1 MAYDVIIVGA
11 RCAGSPVAMLLAG
24 KGYRVLMVDKATFPS
39 DAISTHYIHQP
50 GVERLARWGLLE
62 KVVQS
67 GCPAI
72 SNAQLDLG
80 RLVLRGSTNREAG
93 AFAAYAPRRRML
105 DKILFDAALDAGA
118 EAREGFSVDE
128 ILSDGKRVT
137 GIRGHAHGGS
147 SVTEFAPLVV
157 GADGMHSIVA
167 RAAAA
172 RAYNTRPTL
181 TCAYFSYWAGVAM
194 DHAEAYLRP
203 GLVVAAWPTNDD
215 LVVVFVAAPRDQFQR
230 FRADVEGN
238 WMARIDRLPR
248 LADRIRAGRRVGR
261 FSGSGD
267 LPNFFRKPFGPG
279 WALVG
284 DAGYHRDPVT
294 AQGIT
299 DAFRDADFLAEAVD
313 EGFSGRQELETA
325 LAAYERRRN
334 DAVRAMYQVTC
345 HLAARQIPPG
355 GQLLLRALR
364 DNQMETDRFLGTL
377 AGTTSISEFYSPAN
391 LLGIAIRGC
400 FSRPKQRL
408 DRFRTRVRAARDT

>member
-1 MAYDVIIVGA
+1 MAYDVIIVGT
-11 RCAGSPVAMLLAG
+11 RCAGSPLAMLLAR
-24 KGYRVLMVDKATFPS
+24 KGYRVLTVDKATFPS

-50 GVERLARWGLLE
+50 GVERLVRWSLLE

-80 RLVLRGSTNREAG
+80 GLVLRGSTNRKAG
-93 AFAAYAPRRRML
+93 VFDAYAPRRRVL
-105 DKILFDAALDAGA
+105 DKILLDAAVESGA
-118 EAREGFSVDE
+118 EVREGFTVDE
-128 ILSDGKRVT
+128 LLSDGKRVT

-147 SVTEFAPLVV
+147 SVTEFASLVV

-172 RAYNTRPTL
+172 RAYNTLPTL
-181 TCAYFSYWAGVAM
+181 TCAYFSYWERVAM
-194 DHAEAYLRP
+194 DHAEVYLRP

-215 LVVVFVAAPRDQFQR
+215 LVVVFVAAPRDQFQK

-238 WMARIDRLPR
+238 WMKRIDRLPR
-248 LADRIRAGRRVGR
+248 LAERIRAGRRVGR
-261 FSGSGD
+261 FSGTGD

-299 DAFRDADFLAEAVD
+299 DAFRDADFLAEAID
-313 EGFSGRQELETA
+313 NGFGGRQELATA

-334 DAVRAMYQVTC
+334 DAVRAMYRLTS
-345 HLAARQIPPG
+345 HLAVRQEPPG
-355 GQLLLRALR
+355 GQLLLRLLR

-377 AGTTSISEFYSPAN
+377 AGTTAISEFYSPAN
-391 LLGIAIRGC
+391 LLRIAVRGC
-400 FSRPKQRL
+400 FRRSKLRL
-408 DRFRTRVRAARDT
+408 GRFRTRVRW